1 MDYKIIIVIGLGV
14 YLGGFYIVT
23 KYCNKKKS
31 TKLRYIKYRPLSEA
45 V

>member
-1 MDYKIIIVIGLGV
+1 MDPNIIVLIGLGV

-23 KYCNKKKS
+23 KYCHKKKP

>member
-23 KYCNKKKS
+23 KYCRKKP